1 VLVLDLVSSGSGPA
15 SCSTRSPNNCSHSR
29 LDAGHAWKELCLL
42 KLFGVVP
49 GGKKEPRNIWKGK
62 FSTLLLINIMPNKE
76 KAFL

>member
-1 VLVLDLVSSGSGPA
+1 VLVLDLASSGSGPA

-49 GGKKEPRNIWKGK
+49 GGKKRAEKYLERK
-62 FSTLLLINIMPNKE
+62 FSTLFNINI
-76 KAFL
+76 AA